1 MPSPTLR
8 THACR
13 TIAAIA
19 ALSIATACG
28 SDGDVTTPGGT
39 LGSSFSAT
47 VTGGSAGSYSGFS
60 SAVQSGGLFSIGLST
75 ADGKFALAFTRSG
88 TRPAAGTYQLG
99 TNPLVGFTGALTVG
113 GAASGTSSIV
123 YSSTS
128 GTLTITES
136 SSTGIKGNFS
146 FIGAVSSGTGPAA
159 NVSGSFTAVCSV
171 GC

>member
-8 THACR
+8 MR
-13 TIAAIA
+13 SIGSLAIVVA
-19 ALSIATACG
+19 SSFATACG
-28 SDGDVTTPGGT
+28 SDGEITDPGGS

-47 VTGGSAGSYSGFS
+47 VTGGSAGSYSGGLS

-88 TRPAAGTYQLG
+88 ARPATGTYPLG
-99 TNPLVGFTGALTVG
+99 TNPQTGFTAALNVNG
-113 GAASGTSSIV
+113 GQAI

-128 GTLTITES
+128 GTLTITAS
-136 SSTGIKGNFS
+136 SSTEIKGTFQ
-146 FIGAVSSGTGPAA
+146 FTGALSAGTGAAA
-159 NVSGSFTAVCSV
+159 NVSGSFTTACPG